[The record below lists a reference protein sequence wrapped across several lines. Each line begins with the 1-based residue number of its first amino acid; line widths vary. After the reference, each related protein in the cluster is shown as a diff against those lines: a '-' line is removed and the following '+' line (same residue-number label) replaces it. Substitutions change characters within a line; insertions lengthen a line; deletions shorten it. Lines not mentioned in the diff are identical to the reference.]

1 MKLLT
6 KKTWS
11 NITVASSLLALAACG
26 GSGGS
31 DGSNVSSNEGT
42 IKISGT
48 LPAQTIS
55 FATKL
60 LSIFMP
66 SAYAFS
72 ITDVSKV
79 IVFSRS
85 GYYHTADVVNGSFSV
100 DATLNEPV
108 ILVFAGVTNNYLG
121 YYELPNG
128 LGSIPLVSVKSGVST
143 IDLGSLSIASQVVT
157 SSNNPLDQTDLDNN
171 AKATITKTGQFFASM
186 AKNIDAD
193 GNSIVDVLEKKYY
206 RIQPLFFVD
215 TQSFDQQGQLT
226 GSAPSQLVNSYK
238 IAFDFSE
245 NGSAEGI
252 SSVIFNG
259 GGLSNA
265 VSTQSNTYATRT
277 TFFSPLISSNSFPQ
291 DNYTVGVGGKT
302 LTFNLPAQST
312 LDDGVLLPVPSL
324 TIDSNGLLTKIS
336 ILSFTNKLGQTIA
349 NPKAL
354 ISSNLQIQIDGSGT
368 ACGNYPQPGRM
379 FNSSDLSKSTDFSVT
394 PGCASLTMNKI
405 DRIYFV
411 YNDLFGNQYIV
422 GHGVT
427 H

>member
-11 NITVASSLLALAACG
+11 NIAVASSLLALAACG

-48 LPAQTIS
+48 LPTQTIS

-171 AKATITKTGQFFASM
+171 AKTTITKTGQFFASM

-193 GNSIVDVLEKKYY
+193 GNSIVDVLEKN
-206 RIQPLFFVD
+206 
-215 TQSFDQQGQLT
+215 TT
-226 GSAPSQLVNSYK
+226 
-238 IAFDFSE
+238 AF
-245 NGSAEGI
+245 
-252 SSVIFNG
+252 
-259 GGLSNA
+259 
-265 VSTQSNTYATRT
+265 
-277 TFFSPLISSNSFPQ
+277 
-291 DNYTVGVGGKT
+291 
-302 LTFNLPAQST
+302 
-312 LDDGVLLPVPSL
+312 SL
-324 TIDSNGLLTKIS
+324 CFL
-336 ILSFTNKLGQTIA
+336 
-349 NPKAL
+349 
-354 ISSNLQIQIDGSGT
+354 
-368 ACGNYPQPGRM
+368 
-379 FNSSDLSKSTDFSVT
+379 
-394 PGCASLTMNKI
+394 
-405 DRIYFV
+405 
-411 YNDLFGNQYIV
+411 
-422 GHGVT
+422 
-427 H
+427 